1 MLKIDN
7 EVKLDFDDVLLVPQ
21 RSKAASRKEVDLHR
35 RFRFY
40 HSPKEWGGIPLVAA
54 NMDTTGTFR
63 MGTALSV
70 HEMITCLHKQY
81 DPETIEDYFKYYNV
95 ESNVWISIG
104 MDLEHE
110 LEKLF
115 HIEDR
120 LGSSPNICIDIANG
134 YTERF
139 VDYCGKI
146 RLEFP
151 DSIIMAGNVCTPEMV
166 SELILHGE
174 VDIVKIGI
182 GPGSAC
188 TTRLKTG
195 IGYPQLS
202 AIAECAHVAHGLRS
216 DAGRLGLICA
226 DGGCRTA
233 GDVAK
238 AYAAGADFVMLG
250 GMLAGA
256 DECEGEWEYHYDK
269 DGDWV
274 REELGE
280 CSDDFF
286 SALARGGGVVKLPTK
301 ESFDSPH
308 VMLPKMSEQKKSLL
322 FYGMS
327 SEKAQDKHNDGMND
341 YATSEG
347 RVKKVPYKGK
357 VDGVVRDI
365 CGGVRSA
372 CAYTGATSLKDFSK
386 TARFVRVN
394 RTHNDQSV

>member
-1 MLKIDN
+1 MLKIDP
-7 EVKLDFDDVLLVPQ
+7 EPKLDFDDVLLVPQ
-21 RSKAASRKEVDLHR
+21 RSRAASRKEVDLTR
-35 RFRFY
+35 RFQFY
-40 HSPKEWGGIPLVAA
+40 WSPKEWHGVPLVAA
-54 NMDTTGTFR
+54 NMDTTGTFK
-63 MGTALSV
+63 MGTALNN
-70 HEMITCLHKQY
+70 HEMVTCLHKHY
-81 DPETIEDYFKYYNV
+81 DSDVIDNFYKYYNV
-95 ESNVWISIG
+95 EHNVWISVG

-110 LEKLF
+110 LERLF
-115 HIEDR
+115 YIEDNT
-120 LGSSPNICIDIANG
+120 SVQPNICIDIANG

-139 VDYCGKI
+139 VDYCAKI

-151 DSIIMAGNVCTPEMV
+151 NSIIMAGNVCTPEMV

-195 IGYPQLS
+195 VGYPQLS
-202 AIAECAHVAHGLRS
+202 AIAECAHAAHGLRS
-216 DAGRLGLICA
+216 DAGRLGLVCA

-256 DECEGEWEYHYDK
+256 DECEGEWEYD
-269 DGDWV
+269 V
-274 REELGE
+274 
-280 CSDDFF
+280 DDN
-286 SALARGGGVVKLPTK
+286 GK
-301 ESFDSPH
+301 EYKTHLS
-308 VMLPKMSEQKKSLL
+308 

-327 SEKAQDKHNDGMND
+327 SEKAQDKHSGGMNE

-347 RVKKVPYKGK
+347 RVKKVAYKGK
-357 VDGVVRDI
+357 VDGIVRDI

>member
-1 MLKIDN
+1 
-7 EVKLDFDDVLLVPQ
+7 
-21 RSKAASRKEVDLHR
+21 
-35 RFRFY
+35 
-40 HSPKEWGGIPLVAA
+40 
-54 NMDTTGTFR
+54 

-70 HEMITCLHKQY
+70 HEMITCLHKHY
-81 DPETIEDYFKYYNV
+81 DGETTEDYFKYYNV
-95 ESNVWISIG
+95 ENNVWVSIG

-195 IGYPQLS
+195 VGYPQLS

-250 GMLAGA
+250 GMLAGT
-256 DECEGEWEYHYDK
+256 DECEGEWEYDLND
-269 DGDWV
+269 DG
-274 REELGE
+274 EEY
-280 CSDDFF
+280 
-286 SALARGGGVVKLPTK
+286 KT
-301 ESFDSPH
+301 
-308 VMLPKMSEQKKSLL
+308 SLS

-327 SEKAQDKHNDGMND
+327 SEKAQDKHNDGMNS

-357 VDGVVRDI
+357 VDGIVRDI

>member
-7 EVKLDFDDVLLVPQ
+7 DVKLDFDDVLLVPQ
-21 RSKAASRKEVDLHR
+21 RSKAASRKEVDLKR

-40 HSPKEWGGIPLVAA
+40 HSPKEWHGVPLIAA
-54 NMDTTGTFR
+54 NMDTTGTFK
-63 MGTALSV
+63 MGTALSSA
-70 HEMITCLHKQY
+70 EMITCLHKHY
-81 DPETIEDYFKYYNV
+81 AADVIDDYYKYYNV
-95 ESNVWISIG
+95 EHHVWISIG
-104 MDLEHE
+104 MNLEHE
-110 LEKLF
+110 LERLF
-115 HIEDR
+115 YIEDK
-120 LGSSPNICIDIANG
+120 SSIQPNICIDIANG

-151 DSIIMAGNVCTPEMV
+151 NSIIMAGNVCTPEMV

-195 IGYPQLS
+195 VGYPQLS
-202 AIAECAHVAHGLRS
+202 AVAECAHVAHGLRS
-216 DAGRLGLICA
+216 DSGRLGLICA

-256 DECEGEWEYHYDK
+256 DECEGEWEYDVDD
-269 DGDWV
+269 DG
-274 REELGE
+274 
-280 CSDDFF
+280 
-286 SALARGGGVVKLPTK
+286 K
-301 ESFDSPH
+301 EYKTNLS
-308 VMLPKMSEQKKSLL
+308 

-327 SEKAQDKHNDGMND
+327 SEKAQNKHNDGMND

-347 RVKKVPYKGK
+347 RVKKVLYKGK
-357 VDGVVRDI
+357 VDGIVRDI

-394 RTHNDQSV
+394 RTHNDQSI

>member
-1 MLKIDN
+1 MKIDTDI
-7 EVKLDFDDVLLVPQ
+7 KLDFDDVLLVPQ
-21 RSKAASRKEVDLHR
+21 RSAAASRKEVDLTR
-35 RFRFY
+35 RFNFY
-40 HSPKEWGGIPLVAA
+40 HSPKEWHGIPVMAA
-54 NMDTTGTFR
+54 NMDTTGTFK
-63 MGTALSV
+63 MGTSLNV
-70 HEMITCLHKQY
+70 YEMITCLHKHY
-81 DPETIEDYFKYYNV
+81 DGETIEDYFKYYNV

-120 LGSSPNICIDIANG
+120 IGCSPNICIDIANG

-139 VDYCGKI
+139 VDYCAKI

-151 DSIIMAGNVCTPEMV
+151 ESIIMGGNVTTPEMV

-174 VDIVKIGI
+174 VDIVKVGI

-195 IGYPQLS
+195 VGYPQLS
-202 AIAECAHVAHGLRS
+202 AIAECAHIAHGLRS

-250 GMLAGA
+250 GMLAGT
-256 DECEGEWEYHYDK
+256 DECEGEWEYENDEK
-269 DGDWV
+269 
-274 REELGE
+274 
-280 CSDDFF
+280 
-286 SALARGGGVVKLPTK
+286 
-301 ESFDSPH
+301 
-308 VMLPKMSEQKKSLL
+308 KKSLT

-327 SEKAQDKHNDGMND
+327 SEKAQKKHNGGMNE

-347 RVKKVPYKGK
+347 RVKKVPYKGEVK
-357 VDGVVRDI
+357 RVINDI
-365 CGGVRSA
+365 LGGVRSA
-372 CAYTGATSLKDFSK
+372 CAYTGATKLKDFSK

>member
-7 EVKLDFDDVLLVPQ
+7 DPKLDFDDVLLVPQ
-21 RSKAASRKEVDLHR
+21 RSKAASRKEVDLTR
-35 RFRFY
+35 NFKFY
-40 HSPKEWGGIPLVAA
+40 HSDKQWRGIPVVAA
-54 NMDTTGTFR
+54 NMDTTGTFN
-63 MGTALSV
+63 MGIALGV
-70 HEMITCLHKQY
+70 HQMITCLHKHY
-81 DPETIEDYFKYYNV
+81 DRHTIEDYFKYYNV
-95 ESNVWISIG
+95 ENNVWVSIG
-104 MDLEHE
+104 LDLEHE

-115 HIEDR
+115 YIEDR

-139 VDYCGKI
+139 VDYCSKI
-146 RLEFP
+146 RLELP
-151 DSIIMAGNVCTPEMV
+151 NSIIMAGNVCTPEMV

-195 IGYPQLS
+195 VGYPQLS

-250 GMLAGA
+250 GMLAGT
-256 DECEGEWEYHYDK
+256 DECEGEWEY
-269 DGDWV
+269 
-274 REELGE
+274 EEQE
-280 CSDDFF
+280 
-286 SALARGGGVVKLPTK
+286 
-301 ESFDSPH
+301 
-308 VMLPKMSEQKKSLL
+308 KKNLL

-327 SEKAQDKHNDGMND
+327 SEKAQNKHNDGMND

-357 VDGVVRDI
+357 VDRIVRDI

>member
-1 MLKIDN
+1 M
-7 EVKLDFDDVLLVPQ
+7 
-21 RSKAASRKEVDLHR
+21 AASRQDVELTRTFK
-35 RFRFY
+35 FY
-40 HSPKEWGGIPLVAA
+40 HSPKEWRGVPLVAA
-54 NMDTTGTFR
+54 NMDTTGTFK
-63 MGTALSV
+63 MGAALST
-70 HEMITCLHKQY
+70 HGMITCLHKHY
-81 DPETIEDYFKYYNV
+81 DEEDIEGYFKYYNV
-95 ESNVWISIG
+95 ENYAWVTIG

-120 LGSSPNICIDIANG
+120 LGSSPNVCIDIANG

-139 VDYCGKI
+139 VDYCSKI

-151 DSIIMAGNVCTPEMV
+151 ESIIMAGNVCTPEMV

-195 IGYPQLS
+195 VGYPQLS

-216 DAGRLGLICA
+216 DSGRLGLICA

-250 GMLAGA
+250 GMLAGT
-256 DECEGEWEYHYDK
+256 DECEGEWEYEESYVEEEIKVTGAMRLDK
-269 DGDWV
+269 V
-274 REELGE
+274 
-280 CSDDFF
+280 
-286 SALARGGGVVKLPTK
+286 
-301 ESFDSPH
+301 
-308 VMLPKMSEQKKSLL
+308 KKSLK

-327 SEKAQDKHNDGMND
+327 SEKAQDKHTGGIND

-347 RVKKVPYKGK
+347 KEVSIPYKGK
-357 VDGVVRDI
+357 VNDVVLDI

-386 TARFVRVN
+386 TARFIRVN
-394 RTHNDQSV
+394 RQQ

>member
-1 MLKIDN
+1 MLKIDP
-7 EVKLDFDDVLLVPQ
+7 EPKLDFDDVLLVPQ
-21 RSKAASRKEVDLHR
+21 RSKAASRKEVDLMR
-35 RFRFY
+35 TFKFY
-40 HSPKEWGGIPLVAA
+40 HSKKEWYGLPLIAA
-54 NMDTTGTFR
+54 NMDTTGTFN
-63 MGTALSV
+63 MGVALNI
-70 HEMITCLHKQY
+70 HNAITCLHKHY
-81 DPETIEDYFKYYNV
+81 HAEAIESYYRYYNI
-95 ESNVWISIG
+95 EHNAWTTIG
-104 MDLEHE
+104 MDLNCE
-110 LEKLF
+110 L
-115 HIEDR
+115 DR
-120 LGSSPNICIDIANG
+120 LFSLEDNISIQPNICIDIANG
-134 YTERF
+134 YTETF
-139 VDYCGKI
+139 IDYCSRI
-146 RLEFP
+146 RSEFP
-151 DSIIMAGNVCTPEMV
+151 NSIIMAGNVCTPEMV

-174 VDIVKIGI
+174 VDIVKVGI

-216 DAGRLGLICA
+216 DVGRLGLICA

-250 GMLAGA
+250 GMLAGT
-256 DECEGEWEYHYDK
+256 DECDGEWEYEESHLK
-269 DGDWV
+269 DRV
-274 REELGE
+274 
-280 CSDDFF
+280 
-286 SALARGGGVVKLPTK
+286 
-301 ESFDSPH
+301 
-308 VMLPKMSEQKKSLL
+308 KKSLL

-327 SEKAQDKHNDGMND
+327 SKKAQEKHNNGMRN

-357 VDGVVRDI
+357 VDDIIRDI

>member
-1 MLKIDN
+1 MLKIDP
-7 EVKLDFDDVLLVPQ
+7 EPKLDFDDVLLVPQ
-21 RSKAASRKEVDLHR
+21 RSRAASRKEVDLTR
-35 RFRFY
+35 RFKFY
-40 HSPKEWGGIPLVAA
+40 HSPKEWHGVPLMAA
-54 NMDTTGTFR
+54 NMDTTGTFN
-63 MGTALSV
+63 MGTAMGRY
-70 HEMITCLHKQY
+70 EMITCLHKHY
-81 DPETIEDYFKYYNV
+81 DAEDIDNYFNYYNN
-95 ESNVWISIG
+95 ERNVWISIG

-110 LEKLF
+110 LERLF
-115 HIEDR
+115 YITDHM
-120 LGSSPNICIDIANG
+120 GFPPNICIDIANG

-151 DSIIMAGNVCTPEMV
+151 ESIIMAGNVCTPEMV

-195 IGYPQLS
+195 VGYPQLS

-216 DAGRLGLICA
+216 DSGRLGLICA
-226 DGGCRTA
+226 DGGCGTA

-250 GMLAGA
+250 GMLAGT
-256 DECEGEWEYHYDK
+256 DECEGEWEYHLDK
-269 DGDWV
+269 DGEWV
-274 REELGE
+274 REELDQWG
-280 CSDDFF
+280 DDFV
-286 SALARGGGVVKLPTK
+286 SALARGGGVVNIPH
-301 ESFDSPH
+301 EGMIDSPH
-308 VMLPKMSEQKKSLL
+308 VMLPKMSKQKKSLL

-327 SEKAQDKHNDGMND
+327 SEKAQDKHNGGMNE

-347 RVKKVPYKGK
+347 RVKKVAYKGK
-357 VDGVVRDI
+357 VDGVVQDI

-394 RTHNDQSV
+394 RTHTDQSL